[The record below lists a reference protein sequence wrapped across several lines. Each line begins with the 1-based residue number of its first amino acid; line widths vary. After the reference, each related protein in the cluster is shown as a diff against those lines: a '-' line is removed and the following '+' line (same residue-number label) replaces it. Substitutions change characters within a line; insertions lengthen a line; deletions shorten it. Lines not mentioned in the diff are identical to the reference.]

1 MMCPGRSGA
10 AALVGGRGGLIV
22 AREVR
27 TPAGRATVH
36 LRQAAPR
43 ARPLLPAPLL
53 PARRPLLLAGVLAE
67 IQFGVFP
74 ASIRTHCALDWVTGA
89 RSLNGT
95 LGSSIVLR
103 ERMRDGRRRRPNSLP
118 VIEQLGSYDPMPNM
132 DNEKLVALNLERI
145 KYWLGHGAHV
155 TPPVAELL
163 GLAGFFPIHPRSYM
177 TAWRNRATER
187 ENLAKEAEKAAQN
200 KDA

>member
-1 MMCPGRSGA
+1 M
-10 AALVGGRGGLIV
+10 
-22 AREVR
+22 
-27 TPAGRATVH
+27 
-36 LRQAAPR
+36 
-43 ARPLLPAPLL
+43 PLP
-53 PARRPLLLAGVLAE
+53 
-67 IQFGVFP
+67 P
-74 ASIRTHCALDWVTGA
+74 ASGTGRYFAKAAKSIRLLRHGCTNRPFFHISVTQ
-89 RSLNGT
+89 
-95 LGSSIVLR
+95 
-103 ERMRDGRRRRPNSLP
+103 RRRPNSLP

-187 ENLAKEAEKAAQN
+187 ENLAKEAEKAAED

>member
-1 MMCPGRSGA
+1 M
-10 AALVGGRGGLIV
+10 
-22 AREVR
+22 
-27 TPAGRATVH
+27 
-36 LRQAAPR
+36 
-43 ARPLLPAPLL
+43 PLP
-53 PARRPLLLAGVLAE
+53 
-67 IQFGVFP
+67 P
-74 ASIRTHCALDWVTGA
+74 ASGTGRYFAKAAKSIRLLRHGCTNRPFFHISVTQ
-89 RSLNGT
+89 
-95 LGSSIVLR
+95 
-103 ERMRDGRRRRPNSLP
+103 RRRPNKLP

-177 TAWRNRATER
+177 TAWRKRATER
-187 ENLAKEAEKAAQN
+187 ENQAKEAEKAAES